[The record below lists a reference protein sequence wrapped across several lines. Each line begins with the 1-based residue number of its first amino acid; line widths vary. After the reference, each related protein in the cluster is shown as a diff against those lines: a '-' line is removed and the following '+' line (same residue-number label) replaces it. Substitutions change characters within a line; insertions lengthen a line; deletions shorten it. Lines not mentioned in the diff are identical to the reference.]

1 MAAEKIK
8 ATLKRFKEAHRTFWR
23 VLVGVVNYA
32 LLSVLMAAVY
42 YAIFAAFVSTD
53 TEKRLHK

>member
-23 VLVGVVNYA
+23 VLVGVVKYA
-32 LLSVLMAAVY
+32 LLSVLMVAVY
-42 YAIFAAFVSTD
+42 
-53 TEKRLHK
+53 